1 MRKSVILLSTLFIA
15 LSFVGCK
22 PKQSAYRQVYEQAKQ
37 REIAQNNQSTTAP
50 QVEEEDVIVSK
61 PAQSDVTVRKERFT
75 VMDGE
80 DQSRLQ
86 RFSVVVGSFSNPTN
100 ARGRKAEVEALGY
113 KALLVE
119 NEMGMLRVIA
129 SSFPNRD
136 QAVSSRDALRE
147 RYPDAWLLELDR

>member
-61 PAQSDVTVRKERFT
+61 PAQSDVTVRKERFA

-129 SSFPNRD
+129 SSFPTRD
-136 QAVSSRDALRE
+136 QAVTSRDALRE